1 MWIEVHHELPKHKKT
16 MRFKTALKVKT
27 PQAVGHLVMLWL
39 HCIENASDGD
49 ITDIPP
55 DDLALFSG
63 YAGKGQVFVDA
74 LLTSSYADRMDDGRI
89 VLHDWND
96 YAGKLL
102 EKRQKDADRK
112 RENRRTVRRTSD
124 GQFMEADGDSLRDGA
139 GNHNRNLNLNQ
150 ESILFSSQ
158 ERKEEKEKKDGEAEP
173 GWPEKRASVY
183 AALDKLYPGRG
194 YGDD

>member
-74 LLTSSYADRMDDGRI
+74 LLASGYADRMDDGRI

-96 YAGKLL
+96 YAGRLL

-112 RENRRTVRRTSD
+112 RENRRTVRGMSD
-124 GQFMEADGDSLRDGA
+124 GQCAETDADGLRDGA
-139 GNHNRNLNLNQ
+139 GNRNLNLNQ

-183 AALDKLYPGRG
+183 PALDKLYPGRG